1 MQSHIPATMDQVSV
15 CVCVCFGVGV
25 WGLGLVASVSFASLI
40 IYSCYCPTFDPLA
53 SLQQMGCQLL

>member
-1 MQSHIPATMDQVSV
+1 MDQVSV

-25 WGLGLVASVSFASLI
+25 WGLRLVASVSFASLV

-53 SLQQMGCQLL
+53 LLQQMGCQLL